1 MNDENDK
8 SPEFKK
14 KYIAPVIYIALAII
28 LTVVII
34 FILIGARDFVV
45 NREHTKLLK
54 IFTPFTIGL
63 AIAYLLN
70 PLLLFFENK
79 VFGNIGK
86 NRNKK
91 KTERL
96 GKEEV
101 LEKVAEEKEKKNKK
115 IGRGL
120 SLLST
125 YLSTTLLIT
134 LLMLMVVPQV
144 GTSVRQLAAIV
155 TGWFEPYE
163 YENEVENGN
172 GNEELDKQSGVQS
185 ADNDKNEQLPEGDLS
200 SVLEIEID
208 RNSLMHSKIGV
219 YARDLAASVQEYI
232 DNLGIQL
239 DIEETFNDYFLQFTA
254 NIVDFS
260 LEYVEPA
267 FNATASVVAGTASWI
282 MNILL
287 GIIISIYMLINK
299 DKLIAQVKKLLYAI
313 FPETFAHKTVNVTR
327 KTHEIFGGFLSG
339 KLLDSFIIGII
350 CFVVMSIFGIE
361 YALLISIIVGVT
373 NIIPFFGPFIGAIP
387 SVFFLMTVDIWQ
399 AVWFIVFI
407 IILQQFDGNY
417 LGPKILGST
426 IGLSPFWII
435 FSVIV
440 MNGLFG
446 IFGMFVGVPLFAII
460 YTLVKEFAENR
471 LSKKELPIATDE
483 YVLYPAKPDKII
495 ISEPTDK
502 DDQATKQENILDK
515 IKGLAEKLT
524 KRINK
529 SRKDETDADKD

>member
-1 MNDENDK
+1 MNGENDK
-8 SPEFKK
+8 NPEFKK
-14 KYIAPVIYIALAII
+14 KYIVPVIYIALAII
-28 LTVVII
+28 LTVVVI

-45 NREHTKLLK
+45 NGEHTKLLK

-70 PLLLFFENK
+70 PLLLFFEKK
-79 VFGNIGK
+79 VFGNIRK
-86 NRNKK
+86 NKDQ
-91 KTERL
+91 TERA
-96 GKEEV
+96 GIEE
-101 LEKVAEEKEKKNKK
+101 EKEEKEKKKKK
-115 IGRGL
+115 IGRGF
-120 SLLST
+120 SLLLT

-155 TGWFEPYE
+155 TDLFEPYE
-163 YENEVENGN
+163 YENELPKDQEA
-172 GNEELDKQSGVQS
+172 QS
-185 ADNDKNEQLPEGDLS
+185 ANGVEDEQAAEEDLI
-200 SVLEIEID
+200 SVLELDID
-208 RNSLMHSKIGV
+208 RNSLIHSKIGV

-254 NIVDFS
+254 NILDFG

-313 FPETFAHKTVNVTR
+313 FPETVANKTVNVTR
-327 KTHEIFGGFLSG
+327 KTHEIFGGFLTG

-350 CFVVMSIFGIE
+350 CFVVMSIFDIK

-373 NIIPFFGPFIGAIP
+373 NIIPFFGPFIGAVP
-387 SVFFLMTVDIWQ
+387 SVFFLMIVDFWQ

-471 LSKKELPIATDE
+471 LNKKELPVATDE
-483 YVLYPAKPDKII
+483 YILYPAKPDKII

-502 DDQATKQENILDK
+502 DNRTAQQENILGK
-515 IKGLAEKLT
+515 IKNLLKKVT

-529 SRKDETDADKD
+529 SRKDESDNADTDKD